1 MLFHPHGK
9 SYIFA
14 PLLIILLSACTSNPA
29 LMPTPNLYVSTP
41 YSEAQVPKN
50 LHSTS
55 MELLYVTDRA
65 VSEKEGVMYNASRS
79 PSIAYGV
86 AKVNFGDR
94 SLQWGEL
101 LKQSNLKNRS
111 ANLTYVM
118 EKADELGRFPLSPYK
133 FKRVKDKL
141 QIDEDILERKIF
153 HETQLNKNINQR
165 LKNSKN
171 KDVILFVHGFNNT
184 FNESVFTL
192 AGIWHFLNR
201 QGVPIVYS
209 WPAAATGLTGY
220 FEDKESGQFT
230 IFHLKETLRLL
241 FKNPEIENIHIIAHS
256 RGTDVVTTTL
266 RELIIENRASG
277 GNPREDLRIENL
289 ILAAPDLD
297 FGIIKQRLMAEQFGP
312 AFGKITIYTSQEDSA
327 LGISQWLTNSL
338 SFGRLNTKDVNT
350 NEQDIFTSVGNV
362 SLIKVPK
369 SGSLIGHDYFH
380 SDPAVSSDLINLIL
394 HKASPGSKKRPLQK
408 LENNF
413 WSLDSNYLIKTNAA
427 NLQN

>member
-1 MLFHPHGK
+1 MFFHLKGK
-9 SYIFA
+9 SCIFVS
-14 PLLIILLSACTSNPA
+14 LFIFFLSACSSNPK
-29 LMPTPNLYVSTP
+29 LMPTPNVFINTP
-41 YSEAQVPKN
+41 YSEGDIPEA
-50 LHSTS
+50 LRETS
-55 MELLYVTDRA
+55 MELIYVTDRGT
-65 VSEKEGVMYNASRS
+65 SEKKDVKYDASRS
-79 PSIAYGV
+79 SSLAYGI
-86 AKVNFGDR
+86 AKVNFGDK
-94 SLQWGEL
+94 SLQWNEL
-101 LKQSNLKNRS
+101 LTQSNLKSRS
-111 ANLTYVM
+111 ADLTYVL
-118 EKADELGRFPLSPYK
+118 EQADELGRFPVSPYK
-133 FKRVKDKL
+133 FRRIGDRL
-141 QIDEDILERKIF
+141 QIDEEIIKQKSF
-153 HETQLNKNINQR
+153 HEDQLNKKINQR

-184 FNESVFTL
+184 FDESVFTL
-192 AGIWHFLNR
+192 AGIWHFMKR

-209 WPAAATGLTGY
+209 WPAAAKGFNAY
-220 FEDKESGQFT
+220 FADKESGQFT

-277 GNPREDLRIENL
+277 GNPRKDLRIENL

-327 LGISQWLTNSL
+327 LGISQWLTNGL
-338 SFGRLNTKDVNT
+338 SFGRLNTKDVNM
-350 NEQDIFTSVGNV
+350 NERNIFHSVGNV

-369 SGSLIGHDYFH
+369 SGSFIGHDYFH

-394 HKASPGSKKRPLQK
+394 HNAAPGSKERPLTK

-413 WSLDSNYLIKTNAA
+413 WSLSSDYLIE
-427 NLQN
+427 NLRAQSR